1 MCVSA
6 WDVYARVC
14 LRASAVHVEAK
25 ETLCH
30 HSSGSL
36 ALLLCVLGV
45 VDAKTVSFTDL
56 ECIY

>member
-1 MCVSA
+1 M
-6 WDVYARVC
+6 YARVC

-30 HSSGSL
+30 HSSCSL